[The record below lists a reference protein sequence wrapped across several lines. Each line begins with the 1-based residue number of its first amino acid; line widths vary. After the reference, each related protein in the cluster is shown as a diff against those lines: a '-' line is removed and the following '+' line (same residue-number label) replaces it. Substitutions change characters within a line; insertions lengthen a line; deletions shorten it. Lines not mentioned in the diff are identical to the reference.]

1 MFRIRSKTVNLH
13 QELSRAL
20 CAGRVNRALD
30 IYELLEQRNPDEPRW
45 SHRKGELLQ
54 RMGRNADAADSYE
67 RSVELYASKGFVARA
82 AAMAKMIL
90 AIDPRRV
97 DVLDRVSPEVAR
109 RLHREHRKVVV
120 AAEQPSSEKSEA
132 GPTETHGLFLTEV
145 ELLERPPP
153 PEPLLSERPRACT
166 LAQLPSMPLFA
177 EVPPDVLDALV
188 RESTLLEVSDQQRL
202 VTAGTVADSL
212 YVFVEG
218 NAVAERGVD
227 TQSLLLGE
235 GDVAGI
241 SCLFSEVSYAEDVT
255 ACGRARVLRIGKPL
269 LDRLVEQHPPF
280 HNLLLEVLS
289 RRLVATLFRT
299 SPLFTAFDEGIR
311 TRIARLFEVR
321 RASAGTKLLEAGA
334 VPDAMYLPLHG
345 RIVARKPDGARIA
358 DVELGGVLGQESI
371 LTRVPSPI
379 TVEAATDALVLAM
392 PVVAMNDLLVQL
404 PNVVAHI
411 RTQKSSSSPSGQRH
425 RRVSQMVL

>member
-1 MFRIRSKTVNLH
+1 MFRLRSRTVNLH
-13 QELSRAL
+13 EELNQAL
-20 CAGRVNRALD
+20 CAGRVSRALD
-30 IYELLEQRNPDEPRW
+30 LYELLEQQNPDEPRW

-54 RMGRNADAADSYE
+54 RMGREADAADSYE

-82 AAMAKMIL
+82 AATAKMIL

-97 DVLDRVSPEVAR
+97 GVLDRVNPEVAR
-109 RLHREHRKVVV
+109 KLYRDQRKVVV
-120 AAEQPSSEKSEA
+120 ATDQPVSEESEA
-132 GPTETHGLFLTEV
+132 GSTKTDGLFLTDV

-153 PEPLLSERPRACT
+153 PEPLLSERPSPCT

-202 VTAGTVADSL
+202 VTAGTIADAL

-218 NAVAERGVD
+218 NAVSERGVD

-235 GDVAGI
+235 GDVAGV
-241 SCLFSEVSYAEDVT
+241 SCVLSDVSYAEDVV
-255 ACGRARVLRIGKPL
+255 ACGRARVLQIGKPL

-280 HNLLLEVLS
+280 HDLLLEVLS

-299 SPLFTAFDEGIR
+299 SPLFTAFDEDIR
-311 TRIARLFEVR
+311 IRIARLFEVR
-321 RASAGTKLLEAGA
+321 RAGAGTTLLEAGA

-345 RIVARKPDGARIA
+345 RIVARKPDGSRIA

-371 LTRVPSPI
+371 LTRVPSRI
-379 TVEAATDALVLAM
+379 TVEAASDALILRM
-392 PVVAMNDLLVQL
+392 PAIAMNDLLVQL
-404 PNVVAHI
+404 PNVVEHI
-411 RTQKSSSSPSGQRH
+411 RAQKSRASTSGQRH
-425 RRVSQMVL
+425 RRVSRMVL

>member
-1 MFRIRSKTVNLH
+1 
-13 QELSRAL
+13 
-20 CAGRVNRALD
+20 
-30 IYELLEQRNPDEPRW
+30 
-45 SHRKGELLQ
+45 
-54 RMGRNADAADSYE
+54 MGREADAVDAYE
-67 RSVELYASKGFVARA
+67 RSVELYAAKGFVARA

-90 AIDPRRV
+90 AIDPRKV
-97 DVLDRVSPEVAR
+97 GVLDRVNPEVAR
-109 RLHREHRKVVV
+109 KLHREHRKVV
-120 AAEQPSSEKSEA
+120 AATHASACEESDA
-132 GPTETHGLFLTEV
+132 GPVETQGLFLTDV
-145 ELLERPPP
+145 ELLERPAP
-153 PEPLLSERPRACT
+153 PEPRLSQRPRACT

-177 EVPPDVLDALV
+177 EVPPDLLDALV

-202 VTAGTVADSL
+202 VTAGTVADAL

-235 GDVAGI
+235 GDLAGV
-241 SCLFSEVSYAEDVT
+241 SCLLSDVSYAEDVI

-280 HNLLLEVLS
+280 HDLLLEVLS

-321 RASAGTKLLEAGA
+321 RAPAGTKLFEAGA

-345 RIVARKPDGARIA
+345 RIVARKPDGTRIA

-379 TVEAATDALVLAM
+379 TVEAASDVLVLRM
-392 PVVAMNDLLVQL
+392 GTVA
-404 PNVVAHI
+404 
-411 RTQKSSSSPSGQRH
+411 TGSSPYQPRCFFFGQEAGIMILVIVH
-425 RRVSQMVL
+425 RIGIGN